1 MVSAFATV
9 KPSTLGF
16 IAAILTGVTTLA
28 SWVPAR
34 RATAVDPVET
44 LREE

>member
-1 MVSAFATV
+1 MVSDFATV

-16 IAAILTGVTTLA
+16 IAALLVGVTLLA
-28 SWVPAR
+28 SWVPAL
-34 RATAVDPVET
+34 RATGVDPVET